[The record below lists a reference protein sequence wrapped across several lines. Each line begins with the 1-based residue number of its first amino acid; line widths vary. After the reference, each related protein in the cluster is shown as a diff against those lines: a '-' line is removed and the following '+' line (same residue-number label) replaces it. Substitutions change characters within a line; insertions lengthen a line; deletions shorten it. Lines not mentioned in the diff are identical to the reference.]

1 MKSVVVLGPQV
12 YQPFVGEEVQRQ
24 QLTGRIAM
32 VTAGWQEDE
41 PDDSALAEALAVP
54 SVNLRLYA
62 RWEEVISRDTELMEA
77 HRRRQDQLVELQAL
91 YQMRLRPAMKVA
103 RQLLASR
110 GPAEVLDPERENAID
125 AIRRLDAHHLARV
138 IELRREFDERYQPH
152 ERPAVFEQRAE
163 VARILAKCQTVAIA
177 GGHIVVLLNRLRMLL
192 PMPAL
197 SKLNIIAWSAGAM
210 ALSERVVLFHDH
222 PAQGVGDAELLDSGL
237 GLIREAVLLPHARG
251 RLKLKQA
258 KRVSL
263 MARRFAPALCYTLD
277 GGDRLEIGADDR
289 PSSSARVLS
298 ESGVVETRP

>member
-62 RWEEVISRDTELMEA
+62 RWEDVLTRDRELMEA

-103 RQLLASR
+103 RQLIARR
-110 GPAEVLDPERENAID
+110 GPAEVLDPEREDAID
-125 AIRRLDAHHLARV
+125 AIRRLDAHHLGRV
-138 IELRREFDERYQPH
+138 VALRREFDERYQPH
-152 ERPAVFEQRAE
+152 ERPSVFEHRAE
-163 VARILAKCQTVAIA
+163 VARILAKCETVAIA

-192 PMPAL
+192 PLPAL

-237 GLIREAVLLPHARG
+237 GLVRDSVFLPHAKG
-251 RLKLKQA
+251 RLRLKQA

-277 GGDRLEIGADDR
+277 SGDLLEIGADAR
-289 PSSSARVLS
+289 PSTPARVLS